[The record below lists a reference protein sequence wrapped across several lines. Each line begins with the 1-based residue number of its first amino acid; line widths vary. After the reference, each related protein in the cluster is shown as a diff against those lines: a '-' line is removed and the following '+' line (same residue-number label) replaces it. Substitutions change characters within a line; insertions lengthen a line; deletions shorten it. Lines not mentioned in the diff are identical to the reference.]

1 MSISMEDV
9 KKLREKTGAGIVD
22 CKKALEETKGNMEEA
37 IDLLRKKGLAQAQK
51 KSSRTTK
58 EGVIG
63 YYIHHNNKLASL
75 VELRCETDFVAKTD
89 DFKKLAEELSMQV
102 AATGPRF
109 VKIEDVPEEVIN
121 KEKEIIR
128 EQLKNE
134 KKPENVIE
142 KIIEGRIQKFY
153 EETVLLEQPF
163 IRDDKKKIKELI
175 AEVIARTGEN
185 IQVARF
191 VRLQL
196 GEE

>member
-22 CKKALEETKGNMEEA
+22 CKKALEEAKGNMEEA

-102 AATGPRF
+102 AATGPKF

-153 EETVLLEQPF
+153 EEAVLLEQPF
-163 IRDDKKKIKELI
+163 IRDDKKKVKELI
-175 AEVIARTGEN
+175 AEVTLKTGEN

>member
-22 CKKALEETKGNMEEA
+22 CKNALEEAKGNMEVAVE
-37 IDLLRKKGLAQAQK
+37 ILRKKGLAQAQK

-63 YYIHHNNKLASL
+63 YYIHHNNKLATL
-75 VELRCETDFVAKTD
+75 VELRCETDFVAKTE
-89 DFKKLAEELSMQV
+89 DFKKLAEDLSMQV
-102 AATGPRF
+102 AATGPKF
-109 VKIEDVPEEVIN
+109 VKVEDVPEEVIN
-121 KEKEIIR
+121 KEKEILR

-142 KIIEGRIQKFY
+142 KIIEGRIQKFF
-153 EETVLLEQPF
+153 EENVLLEQPF
-163 IRDDKKKIKELI
+163 IKDDKKKIKELI
-175 AEVIARTGEN
+175 TETITKTGEN
-185 IQVARF
+185 IQVVRF
-191 VRLQL
+191 VRMQL

>member
-9 KKLREKTGAGIVD
+9 KKLREKTGAGVVD

-37 IDLLRKKGLAQAQK
+37 IELLRKKGLAQAQK

-89 DFKKLAEELSMQV
+89 DFKRLAEDLSMQV

-153 EETVLLEQPF
+153 EEAVLLEQPF

-175 AEVIARTGEN
+175 AEVIAKTGEN

>member
-89 DFKKLAEELSMQV
+89 DFKRLAEELSMQV
-102 AATGPRF
+102 AATGPKF

-153 EETVLLEQPF
+153 EEAVLLEQPF

-175 AEVIARTGEN
+175 AEVIAKTGEN

>member
-1 MSISMEDV
+1 MSGTMEDV
-9 KKLREKTGAGIVD
+9 KKLREKTGAGIVE
-22 CKKALEETKGNMEEA
+22 CKKALEEAKGNMEEA
-37 IDLLRKKGLAQAQK
+37 IDILRKKGLAQAQK

-89 DFKKLAEELSMQV
+89 DFLKLAEELSMQV
-102 AATGPRF
+102 AATGPKF
-109 VKIEDVPEEVIN
+109 VKIEDVPKEVIN
-121 KEKEIIR
+121 KEKEILK

-153 EETVLLEQPF
+153 EEVVLMEQPF
-163 IRDDKKKIKELI
+163 IRDDKKKIKELVAETI
-175 AEVIARTGEN
+175 AKTGEN
-185 IQVARF
+185 IQIARF

-196 GEE
+196 GED

>member
-63 YYIHHNNKLASL
+63 YYIHHNNKLATL

-89 DFKKLAEELSMQV
+89 DFKKLAEEISMQI
-102 AATGPRF
+102 AAMAPRF

-121 KEKEIIR
+121 KEKEIIK

-163 IRDDKKKIKELI
+163 IRDEKKKIKELI
-175 AEVIARTGEN
+175 AEVIAKTGEN

>member
-22 CKKALEETKGNMEEA
+22 CKKALEEAKGNMEEA
-37 IDLLRKKGLAQAQK
+37 VDILRKKGLAQAQK

-63 YYIHHNNKLASL
+63 FYIHHNNKLATL
-75 VELRCETDFVAKTD
+75 VELRCETDFVAKTE
-89 DFKKLAEELSMQV
+89 DFKRLAEDLSMQV
-102 AATGPRF
+102 AATGPKF
-109 VKIEDVPEEVIN
+109 VKIEDVPEDVIN
-121 KEKEIIR
+121 KEKEILR

-153 EETVLLEQPF
+153 EENVLLEQPF
-163 IRDDKKKIKELI
+163 IKDDKKKIKELI
-175 AEVIARTGEN
+175 AETITKTGEN
-185 IQVARF
+185 IQVGKF